1 MNYKK
6 TQKHNSVKSEKQDMN
21 KMRHLTEIEIV
32 RTKQILELNKM
43 ESAIQSIY
51 SRIDQTY

>member
-6 TQKHNSVKSEKQDMN
+6 TQKHNSVKSEKQDTN